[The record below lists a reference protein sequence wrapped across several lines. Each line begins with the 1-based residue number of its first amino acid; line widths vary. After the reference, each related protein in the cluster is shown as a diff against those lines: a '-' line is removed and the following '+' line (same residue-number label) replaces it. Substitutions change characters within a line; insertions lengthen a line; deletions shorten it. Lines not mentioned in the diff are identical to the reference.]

1 MKMSKQ
7 QALSFLLAISLVFSA
22 LLAVDVLGTHTPKA
36 LAMMGA
42 GFLLVI
48 LAIFIGLFWQE
59 RARDERETELIY
71 HSSRMAY
78 LAGLVVL
85 GLGFGVQIVRHQ
97 PDTWLALGLVTMVLI
112 KLLTR
117 KP

>member
-1 MKMSKQ
+1 MKTSKQ
-7 QALSFLLAISLVFSA
+7 QALSVLLAIVLVFSA
-22 LLAVDVLGTHTPKA
+22 LLAVDVLGSHMPKE
-36 LAMMGA
+36 LEMMGA
-42 GFLLVI
+42 GFVLVI

-59 RARDERETELIY
+59 SARDERETELIY

-85 GLGFGVQIVRHQ
+85 GIGFAIQIIRHQ
-97 PDTWLALGLVTMVLI
+97 PDTWLAFALVTMVLV